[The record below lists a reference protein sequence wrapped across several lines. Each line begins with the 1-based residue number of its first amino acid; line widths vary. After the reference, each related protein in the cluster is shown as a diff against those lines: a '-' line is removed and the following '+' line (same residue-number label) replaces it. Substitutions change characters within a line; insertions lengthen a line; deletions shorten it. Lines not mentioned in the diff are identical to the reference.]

1 MSSTKPDTT
10 TPAAD
15 PVPVLKHHHGGVS
28 VPDLDQAIEWYGRV
42 LGFAVEARFPIPQ
55 IPAEVAMLRRDEL
68 RIELFQPADGM
79 PMSDDRKVP
88 DRDVKTYGN
97 KHVAF
102 AVPDIRRTVDAL
114 QRQQVDIVFVKE
126 FPWGSNAFV
135 RDPFGNLIEF
145 VLQAD
150 MWTEDA

>member
-1 MSSTKPDTT
+1 MASTP
-10 TPAAD
+10 PAIRHAI
-15 PVPVLKHHHGGVS
+15 PRLKHHHGGVS

-55 IPAEVAMLRRDEL
+55 IPAEVAMLRRDDM
-68 RIELFQPADGM
+68 RMELFQPAEDKAK
-79 PMSDDRKVP
+79 PMSDERRVP
-88 DRDVKTYGN
+88 DLDVHTYGN

-102 AVPDIRRTVDAL
+102 AVPDIPRTVEAL
-114 QRQQVDIVFVKE
+114 RRQQVDIVFVKE

-150 MWTEDA
+150 LWEGGA